1 LGEEKGKSMNS
12 RERFLETMRY
22 GSPDRVFFL
31 DEGIREEVIHQ
42 WRKQGLRRGSD
53 LQKMFPMDAREE
65 IELILDPQPDFK
77 QWPSS
82 STHLDEL
89 RRRLNPDDA
98 GRLPKGWRKKI
109 RAWRK
114 RDHLLILRVH
124 RGFFLSMGVHG
135 SKRFRQVI
143 HLLIRDPEFVREA
156 MMIQGRFAAKLA
168 EKVLRD
174 IEIDA
179 ALFVEPIAGD
189 RGPLISPK
197 MYRKLVLPS
206 YEPILEVL
214 GRYHVETIIFLSF
227 ANPRLLIP
235 SIVEWG
241 FNCLWACETNKTA
254 MDYRDLR
261 REFGKD
267 LRLIGGIDLD
277 TLRRGKDAIQQ
288 EMEEILPPLLD
299 DGGYIPTVDG
309 RMREDIP
316 FENYT
321 YYRKLL
327 ETLAGAVQI

>member
-1 LGEEKGKSMNS
+1 MNS

-31 DEGIREEVIHQ
+31 DEGIREEVVHQ
-42 WRKQGLRRGSD
+42 WCKQGLKRDSD
-53 LQKMFPMDAREE
+53 LQKLFPMDTREE
-65 IELILDPQPDFK
+65 IELILEPRPDFK

-82 STHLDEL
+82 RSELVEL
-89 RRRLNPDDA
+89 RRRLDPDDA
-98 GRLPKGWRKKI
+98 GRLPKGWQRKI

-135 SKRFRQVI
+135 SKRFREVI

-156 MMIQGRFAAKLA
+156 MMIQGLFAAKLA

-174 IEIDA
+174 VDIDA

-197 MYRKLVLPS
+197 MYRELVLPS
-206 YEPILEVL
+206 YEPVIEVL
-214 GRYHVETIIFLSF
+214 AGHHVETKILLSF
-227 ANPRLLIP
+227 ANPKLLIP

-241 FNCLWACETNKTA
+241 FNCLWACEVNNAA
-254 MDYRDLR
+254 MDYRELR
-261 REFGKD
+261 RKFGKD

-277 TLRRGKDAIQQ
+277 TLRSGKEAIQQ
-288 EMEEILPPLLD
+288 EMEKVVPPLLK

-327 ETLAGAVQI
+327 EAIANAH